1 MEKADVDQSSHH
13 GLLPF
18 LPKAWG
24 MAAEQVD
31 FGFEMSLALTGGR
44 ELGSL
49 SPQNK
54 GTLGDQLFQDLDVSI
69 NVTPSNEEAI
79 DFPDERHSDRA
90 VGILAMLVLLH
101 DIRVIFHWRDF

>member
-49 SPQNK
+49 DPLNT
-54 GTLGDQLFQDLDVSI
+54 GTLGNQLFQDLDVSI
-69 NVTPSNEEAI
+69 SVAPSNEEVI
-79 DFPDERHSDRA
+79 DFPDELRSLRP
-90 VGILAMLVLLH
+90 VGVLAMLVLLH